1 MHFTAEAQRGDVRV
15 WLGLGLLRFFG
26 ELNESCV
33 LEWVCAWWR
42 ERMDE
47 VLCYV
52 VMLEEDWFGRRG
64 RRGGV
69 GGVWC
74 GHGSGEGAIAA
85 DVGRADV
92 YGSAEGRA
100 SGERDRAVRPKI
112 RYRISACGWAGVLL
126 CENEQPALVTA

>member
-1 MHFTAEAQRGDVRV
+1 M
-15 WLGLGLLRFFG
+15 GLLRFFG

-64 RRGGV
+64 RGWACVVWVWV
-69 GGVWC
+69 GGGGGC
-74 GHGSGEGAIAA
+74 G
-85 DVGRADV
+85 
-92 YGSAEGRA
+92 
-100 SGERDRAVRPKI
+100 
-112 RYRISACGWAGVLL
+112 
-126 CENEQPALVTA
+126 